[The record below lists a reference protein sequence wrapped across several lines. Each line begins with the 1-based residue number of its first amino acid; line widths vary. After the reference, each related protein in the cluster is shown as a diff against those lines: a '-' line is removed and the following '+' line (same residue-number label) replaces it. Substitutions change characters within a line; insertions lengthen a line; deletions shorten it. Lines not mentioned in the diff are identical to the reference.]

1 MFKISYNMSSNNLS
15 DVFDHRTSSYRLL
28 KNNDF
33 VSHQVHC
40 AYHNTDWLSFLGL
53 KLRDLEPFEIKQ
65 LERFDY
71 MFPK

>member
-15 DVFDHRTSSYRLL
+15 DIFDHRTSSYHLL

-40 AYHNTDWLSFLGL
+40 VYHNTDWLSFLGPNL
-53 KLRDLEPFEIKQ
+53 WDLEPFEIKQ